1 MVRLYL
7 TVLIS
12 LLSVPTW
19 SAEFTANV
27 DRTQLHLNEPLLF
40 TLSLINSD
48 TRLRAEGVNPNVDLT
63 LLSDNFNIGRPTA
76 STNYNIYLGQ
86 GRSTSDIKVE
96 LFPKRIGPL
105 TIPAFEIDGLKSQPI
120 TVEVLNKQTETPD
133 DIFVRSGANVDSAW
147 VGQQIVTYIDLYH
160 RVELESASLGSN
172 FETEPVQIEL
182 LANWKMPQA
191 SHTETING
199 IEYDVERIAWAVFPN
214 QPGEFTAQLPDIW
227 VTTKT
232 GTKTR
237 LPHQRINFQINA
249 LPAELPGDII
259 VGKPELKSASLPDN
273 FTQYEL
279 TPWTLTL
286 KAPVGVTALPTLLP
300 GIALPKGL
308 KLYPDPARYRTEQ
321 SSDGIM
327 DVADYTLSIMPLAAG
342 EFELP
347 AIHIPYFDPE
357 TGTASLV
364 ELPGQRIN
372 VTPASINVSNTALN
386 NQKHIAVSH
395 PTKEKNHAWMWQLTT
410 AIMTLLWLTTLLKL
424 WRKQKIKV
432 ILEKTNITEIEK
444 PEDSRHPLQ
453 KKMLETLNSQ
463 TLEQGLKQWSSR
475 LPEDK
480 TVPTAIKAL
489 QQYCY
494 GTSKISESELENLID
509 KAIQKI
515 KVVPVETPSNTL
527 SPWQPKNFYQ
537 IKRNEERI

>member
-1 MVRLYL
+1 MVRLGL
-7 TVLIS
+7 TILIS
-12 LLSVPTW
+12 MLSLSAW

-27 DRTQLHLNEPLLF
+27 DRAQLHLNEPLLF

-96 LFPKRIGPL
+96 LFPKRIGLL

-120 TVEVLNKQTETPD
+120 TVEVLDKQTEASD
-133 DIFVRSGANVDSAW
+133 DIFVRSGANVESAW
-147 VGQQIVTYIDLYH
+147 VGQQLITYIDLYH

-199 IEYDVERIAWAVFPN
+199 IEYDVERIAWAVFPS

-249 LPAELPGDII
+249 LPPELPGDII

-300 GIALPKGL
+300 GIALPEGL

-321 SSDGIM
+321 SSNGIM
-327 DVADYTLSIMPLAAG
+327 DVADYTLSIMPLTAG

-347 AIHIPYFDPE
+347 SIRIPYFDPE

-364 ELPGQRIN
+364 ELPSQRIN
-372 VTPASINVSNTALN
+372 VTPASVNISNTALN
-386 NQKHIAVSH
+386 NQERVAVSQ
-395 PTKEKNHAWMWQLTT
+395 PTKETNHAWMWQLTT

-424 WRKQKIKV
+424 WRKQKTRSIPK
-432 ILEKTNITEIEK
+432 KTNIIEIAK
-444 PEDSRHPLQ
+444 YEDARHPLQ
-453 KKMLETLNSQ
+453 QKLLKALKSQ
-463 TLEQGLKQWSSR
+463 TLEQGLKHWSAYQ
-475 LPEDK
+475 PEEK
-480 TVPTAIKAL
+480 TVPAAIKSL
-489 QQYCY
+489 QQHCY
-494 GTSKISESELENLID
+494 GIDKTPENELKKLVD
-509 KAIQKI
+509 KAIQTIEATPI
-515 KVVPVETPSNTL
+515 KYPSNTPN
-527 SPWQPKNFYQ
+527 PWQPENFHPVKQ
-537 IKRNEERI
+537 NKA